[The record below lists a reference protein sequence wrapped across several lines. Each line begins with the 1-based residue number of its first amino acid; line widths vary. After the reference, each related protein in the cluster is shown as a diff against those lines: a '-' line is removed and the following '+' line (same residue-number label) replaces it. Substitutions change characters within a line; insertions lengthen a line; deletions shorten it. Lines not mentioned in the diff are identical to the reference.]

1 MWARP
6 YDRFLFQGCQIVKTF
21 WWGQVYTIMM
31 CPVPIRSGGPV
42 VCQNFRS
49 SYIATALHIFLQNS
63 LAKKNVLE
71 NVFSAYLLVCLVCSA
86 IKCAHNE
93 HVFSCL
99 VHACYGCHNRRP
111 HSSARVEVG
120 RGEAS
125 KSACCL
131 LSLASTFH
139 IKVGDAIWSRPDME
153 WPLWCVC
160 ALMSGGLWGFSQL
173 KS

>member
-1 MWARP
+1 MGKSLYDHNVPRP
-6 YDRFLFQGCQIVKTF
+6 YTFRRPCCVSKLSIVIHSHCTSNLPAK
-21 WWGQVYTIMM
+21 
-31 CPVPIRSGGPV
+31 
-42 VCQNFRS
+42 
-49 SYIATALHIFLQNS
+49 
-63 LAKKNVLE
+63 LASEKRNVLE

-99 VHACYGCHNRRP
+99 VHACYGCHNRRS

-139 IKVGDAIWSRPDME
+139 IKVGDAIWSRPDMK

>member
-1 MWARP
+1 MSEAIRLFPFPGVPHRQNFFMGTSLYDHDVPRPHTFRRP
-6 YDRFLFQGCQIVKTF
+6 YCVSKLSIVIHSHCTSHLPAK
-21 WWGQVYTIMM
+21 
-31 CPVPIRSGGPV
+31 
-42 VCQNFRS
+42 
-49 SYIATALHIFLQNS
+49 
-63 LAKKNVLE
+63 LASEKKNVLE

-99 VHACYGCHNRRP
+99 VHACYDCHNRRP

-139 IKVGDAIWSRPDME
+139 IKVGDAI
-153 WPLWCVC
+153 
-160 ALMSGGLWGFSQL
+160 
-173 KS
+173 

>member
-1 MWARP
+1 MLRLP
-6 YDRFLFQGCQIVKTF
+6 Q
-21 WWGQVYTIMM
+21 
-31 CPVPIRSGGPV
+31 P
-42 VCQNFRS
+42 
-49 SYIATALHIFLQNS
+49 TA
-63 LAKKNVLE
+63 A
-71 NVFSAYLLVCLVCSA
+71 A
-86 IKCAHNE
+86 
-93 HVFSCL
+93 
-99 VHACYGCHNRRP
+99 P

-160 ALMSGGLWGFSQL
+160 ALMSGGLWSSTKELIFQGLHLYSHLSNKRDVTLTNFEKFHPPRLLERWEYLPFRAWCVFSLTGWNSDRKFKILSFQKL
-173 KS
+173 SSWWIAYLLDSEHENSWILLWK